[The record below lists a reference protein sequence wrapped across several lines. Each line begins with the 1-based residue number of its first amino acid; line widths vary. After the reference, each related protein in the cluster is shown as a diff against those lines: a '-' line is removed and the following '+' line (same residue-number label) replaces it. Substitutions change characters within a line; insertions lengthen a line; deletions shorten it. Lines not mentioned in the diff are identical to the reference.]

1 MFNNTFFW
9 PYTRIQQQFGFFFS
23 SFFLR
28 GLDQFPVVSFMCNT
42 HSAAVKLS
50 SWKND
55 EFGFTH
61 ITDPL
66 DLSLLRVEQE
76 D

>member
-1 MFNNTFFW
+1 
-9 PYTRIQQQFGFFFS
+9 
-23 SFFLR
+23 
-28 GLDQFPVVSFMCNT
+28 MCNT